1 MDNNRNHDGMNAQTE
16 RVTQQHP
23 ARNDEQKEVNT
34 KSSKRLAIIDLSL
47 FLGGILLMG
56 IATVSFYAFGA
67 LCAESE
73 VLFGIVFVVSGIIFM
88 IGVASYL
95 ASFILMIIL
104 RVRDKYN
111 VIGLILMV
119 IHILIFAAIVISCV
133 IAVLSIGVFGCATVV
148 LLQILQEAV
157 RNCPG

>member
-23 ARNDEQKEVNT
+23 ARNDEQKEV
-34 KSSKRLAIIDLSL
+34 KDKVSKKLGIVALSL
-47 FLGGILLMG
+47 FLGSILMIV
-56 IATVSFYAFGA
+56 IAGLIYYPLIG

-73 VLFGIVFVVSGIIFM
+73 VAVIAIMLVLDSVFVL
-88 IGVASYL
+88 GVASYL

-119 IHILIFAAIVISCV
+119 IHIFIFAAIVISCV
-133 IAVLSIGVFGCATVV
+133 IAVLSIGVFGCATVA
-148 LLQILQEAV
+148 LFQILQEAL